1 MAAPKETS
9 MEANAKAAV
18 LNEILRR
25 RAAREPIKVEEW
37 LEFVAAQNDEMRTG
51 PEIGEK
57 VPGFSL
63 TDQYGKTRALG
74 DLMGQNGLLLIFS
87 RSALW

>member
-1 MAAPKETS
+1 MAVPKETS

-37 LEFVAAQNDEMRTG
+37 LEFVAAQNDEMHTG

-57 VPGFSL
+57 VADFSL
-63 TDQYGKTRALG
+63 ADQYGKTRALG
-74 DLMGQNGLLLIFS
+74 DLTGRDGLLLVFS

>member
-37 LEFVAAQNDEMRTG
+37 LEFVAAQNDEMHTG

-57 VPGFSL
+57 VPDFSL
-63 TDQYGKTRALG
+63 ADQYGKPRALG
-74 DLMGQNGLLLIFS
+74 DLMGRDGLLLVFS

>member
-1 MAAPKETS
+1 
-9 MEANAKAAV
+9 MEANAKATV

-25 RAAREPIKVEEW
+25 RVAGEPIKVEEW
-37 LEFVAAQNDEMRTG
+37 LEFVAAQNDGMRTG

-63 TDQYGKTRALG
+63 TDQYGKTRTLG
-74 DLMGQNGLLLIFS
+74 DLTGRDGLLLVFS

>member
-1 MAAPKETS
+1 MAVPKETS
-9 MEANAKAAV
+9 MEATAKATV

-37 LEFVAAQNDEMRTG
+37 LQFVAAQNDEMRTG
-51 PEIGEK
+51 PEIGQK
-57 VPGFSL
+57 VPDFSL
-63 TDQYGKTRALG
+63 TDQHGKTRAMG
-74 DLMGQNGLLLIFS
+74 DLTGRDGLLLVFS

>member
-1 MAAPKETS
+1 
-9 MEANAKAAV
+9 MEAKAKATV

-37 LEFVAAQNDEMRTG
+37 LEFVAAQNDEMHTG

-57 VPGFSL
+57 VPDFSL
-63 TDQYGKTRALG
+63 TDQYGRTWALG
-74 DLMGQNGLLLIFS
+74 DLTGRDGLLLVFS

>member
-1 MAAPKETS
+1 MAVPKETS

-51 PEIGEK
+51 PKIGEK
-57 VPGFSL
+57 VPGFPSPIN
-63 TDQYGKTRALG
+63 TGKPARWAT
-74 DLMGQNGLLLIFS
+74 
-87 RSALW
+87 

>member
-1 MAAPKETS
+1 
-9 MEANAKAAV
+9 MEATAKATV

-37 LEFVAAQNDEMRTG
+37 LQFVAAQNDEMRTG
-51 PEIGEK
+51 PEIDQK
-57 VPGFSL
+57 VPDFSL
-63 TDQYGKTRALG
+63 TDQHGKTRAMG
-74 DLMGQNGLLLIFS
+74 DLTGRDGLLLVFS

>member
-1 MAAPKETS
+1 

-25 RAAREPIKVEEW
+25 RAAHEPIKVEEW

-51 PEIGEK
+51 PKIGEK
-57 VPGFSL
+57 VPNFSL
-63 TDQYGKTRALG
+63 TDQYGKTRALN
-74 DLMGQNGLLLIFS
+74 DLTGSDGLLLVFS

>member
-1 MAAPKETS
+1 
-9 MEANAKAAV
+9 MEASAKAAV

-25 RAAREPIKVEEW
+25 RAAREPITVEEW
-37 LEFVAAQNDEMRTG
+37 LEFVAAQNDEMHTG

-57 VPGFSL
+57 VPDFSL
-63 TDQYGKTRALG
+63 ADQYGQPRALR
-74 DLMGQNGLLLIFS
+74 DLMGQDGLLLVFS

>member
-1 MAAPKETS
+1 
-9 MEANAKAAV
+9 MEASAKAAV

-51 PEIGEK
+51 PKIGEN
-57 VPGFSL
+57 VPDFSL
-63 TDQYGKTRALG
+63 TDQYSKTRALS
-74 DLMGQNGLLLIFS
+74 DLMGRDGLLLVFS

>member
-1 MAAPKETS
+1 MAVPKETL
-9 MEANAKAAV
+9 MEATAKATV

-51 PEIGEK
+51 PEIGQK
-57 VPGFSL
+57 VPDFSL
-63 TDQYGKTRALG
+63 TDQHGKTRAMG
-74 DLMGQNGLLLIFS
+74 DLTGRDGLLLVFS

>member
-1 MAAPKETS
+1 
-9 MEANAKAAV
+9 MEASAKAAV

-51 PEIGEK
+51 PKIGEK
-57 VPGFSL
+57 VPNFSL
-63 TDQYGKTRALG
+63 ADQYGKTRALG
-74 DLMGQNGLLLIFS
+74 DLMGQDGLLLVFS

>member
-1 MAAPKETS
+1 
-9 MEANAKAAV
+9 MEAGAKAAV

-37 LEFVAAQNDEMRTG
+37 LEFVAAQNDEMHTG

-63 TDQYGKTRALG
+63 ADQYGKTRVLG
-74 DLMGQNGLLLIFS
+74 DLMGQDGLLLVFS

>member
-1 MAAPKETS
+1 
-9 MEANAKAAV
+9 MEATAKATV

-37 LEFVAAQNDEMRTG
+37 LQFVAAQNEEMRTG
-51 PEIGEK
+51 PEIGQK
-57 VPGFSL
+57 VPDFSL
-63 TDQYGKTRALG
+63 TDQHGKTRAMG
-74 DLMGQNGLLLIFS
+74 DLTGRDGLLLVFS